1 MSDTTKTYDDVM
13 NEAINAIAVLDD
25 DMRQR
30 LYEAEK
36 ENDRATDEWLAEWAA
51 DYAEEHEDDDDPEGD
66 GWDLA
71 QQTPE
76 WEEVCKEVFSEIAE
90 AYGVGEE
97 LLGHAVALL
106 NNSNGWALVEQ
117 RRIELGLVTV
127 N

>member
-1 MSDTTKTYDDVM
+1 MSTKIYPDQQ
-13 NEAINAIAVLDD
+13 EALEIIAVLDD
-25 DMRQR
+25 DTRQR

-36 ENDRATDEWLAEWAA
+36 ANDRVTDEWLAEWAA
-51 DYAEEHEDDDDPEGD
+51 DYAEEHEDDDDPDGD

-76 WEEVCKEVFSEIAE
+76 WEEFCKDVFSEIAE
-90 AYGVGEE
+90 EYGVGEE

-117 RRIELGLVTV
+117 RRTELGLVTV